1 METPRRGDWMQTHSG
16 LRFYPL
22 DPRPEDIRIEDIA
35 HALSHICRFNGH
47 CARFYSVAEHSIM
60 VAREVYRALACHPR
74 RDLLALTA
82 LLHDASE
89 AYLCD
94 VPRPLKRLNE
104 MTAYRDA
111 ERQTEIVL
119 AEKFGLIFPLPA
131 LIKHADER
139 ALMTERRDLV
149 PNAHLAGWTGNVVAP
164 FEDKLDER
172 APDSWAVRLKF
183 LALFEELGGQRG

>member
-1 METPRRGDWMQTHSG
+1 MERRGDWMQTHSG

-35 HALSHICRFNGH
+35 HALPMICRFNGH
-47 CARFYSVAEHSIM
+47 CSRFYSVAEHSLN
-60 VAREVYRALACHPR
+60 VAAFAFATTADR
-74 RDLLALTA
+74 RIGLTA

-104 MTAYRDA
+104 MTAYRDM
-111 ERQTEIVL
+111 ERVVEQAIAVR
-119 AEKFGLIFPLPA
+119 FGLIYPLPA
-131 LIKHADER
+131 QVKHCDER

-149 PNAHLAGWTGNVVAP
+149 PNARLAGWTGNVVEPWTISLASGP
-164 FEDKLDER
+164 TIEE
-172 APDSWAVRLKF
+172 VR
-183 LALFEELGGQRG
+183 ALFLEAFDCYGGQR